1 MPSCGRRMG
10 TGSLCQGVRGQGR
23 TPTPPVTTQLLAR
36 AAEHDKDVSHP
47 LNLITRLLN
56 NRVA

>member
-1 MPSCGRRMG
+1 MPSCGQEDGESIPVPREP
-10 TGSLCQGVRGQGR
+10 RGQGR
-23 TPTPPVTTQLLAR
+23 TPVTTQLLAR
-36 AAEHDKDVSHP
+36 GAEHDKDVSHP